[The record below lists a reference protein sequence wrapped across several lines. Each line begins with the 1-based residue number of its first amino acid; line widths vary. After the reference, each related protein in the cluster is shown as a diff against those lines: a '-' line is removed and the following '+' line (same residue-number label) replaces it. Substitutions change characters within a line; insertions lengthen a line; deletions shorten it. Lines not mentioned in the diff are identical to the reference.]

1 MALRRNDNRLC
12 RVLLLFG
19 RPSSKAA
26 IHPEGVGKVRKQPSH
41 FTAALRSA
49 SLLLIVTILTA
60 CGGGSGLNKDP
71 QDAIGSVVA
80 ASIQSAKTG
89 AVYPLYIYL
98 PASYAKGAGTYPVIY
113 ATDGDAAFPPAGRF
127 VNFTRILQREGIDA
141 ILVGI
146 GGTARRSKDY
156 VLPGAVAYH
165 EFITRELIPSIES
178 KFRADP
184 KRRILSGI
192 SLGGSF
198 VVTSLF
204 LEAPDRLS
212 FSYYISVDG
221 SFFQPSFLALE
232 QTFSSAMGT
241 QSIPV
246 TLILARAGPSYE
258 MPHPTT
264 GNGANIVSA
273 TANLSRGL
281 GDFTNS
287 AEVDSLYHRMV
298 NRHYVDLILIETS
311 FNTGHIQTDNPSFE
325 DAMTRIFK

>member
-1 MALRRNDNRLC
+1 M
-12 RVLLLFG
+12 
-19 RPSSKAA
+19 
-26 IHPEGVGKVRKQPSH
+26 RKQPSR
-41 FTAALRSA
+41 FTAALRFA
-49 SLLLIVTILTA
+49 SMFLIAAILAA
-60 CGGGSGLNKDP
+60 CGGSEGLKNDPLGSS
-71 QDAIGSVVA
+71 GSVVSA
-80 ASIQSAKTG
+80 TIQSAQTG

-98 PASYAKGAGTYPVIY
+98 PASYANGTGTYPVIY
-113 ATDGDAAFPPAGRF
+113 VTDGDAAFPPAGRF
-127 VNFTRILQREGIDA
+127 VNFTRILQRKGIDA
-141 ILVGI
+141 ILIGI
-146 GGTARRSKDY
+146 GGTTRRSKDF

-165 EFITRELIPSIES
+165 EFITQELIPSIET

-212 FSYYISVDG
+212 FSCYISADG

-232 QTFSSAMGT
+232 EKFSNAMGT

-246 TLILARAGPSYE
+246 TLILARAGSSYE
-258 MPHPTT
+258 MPQPFAT
-264 GNGANIVSA
+264 GNGANLRTA

-287 AEVDSLYHRMV
+287 AEVDSLYRRMLK
-298 NRHYVDLILIETS
+298 RRYVDLILVETS
-311 FNTGHIQTDNPSFE
+311 FNTGHIQADNPSFE
-325 DAMTRIFK
+325 DAMTRIFKQR